1 MNKLWYVI
9 RYEYLRHVL
18 RKGFVFAILS
28 VPLWILGMI
37 LVVSLLIR
45 LDTNDRPL
53 GYVDHSGL
61 LASPRPLP
69 EPEPPDR
76 LIPMLPY
83 ASEDQARQALDAHEI
98 QAYFLLAD
106 DYLETSS
113 VKLVYEQDQPG
124 SSVTSQFRDFL
135 RLNLLAQQPPEI
147 TTRILAGAD
156 LRIVTLGGE
165 SQGNDFAILL
175 KLLVPAFTAIA
186 LMVAVFTS
194 SGYLMQAVVDEKEN
208 RTMEIMI
215 TSVSPSKMM
224 AGKVIGLI
232 GVGLTQI
239 LAWILMGI
247 VGLSFVIGNFE
258 GISLGGLDLGNLWL
272 ALAVILPAFVMISA
286 LMAAIGATVTEAREG
301 NQVTGLITLPVML
314 PFFFFGTLINN
325 PDGVVSIVLSLFP
338 LTAPITL
345 IMRSGFTTIPPWQLI
360 VSLSLLV
367 ASALGAL
374 WLAGQVFRLGMLR
387 YGQRVRLREIFDLIK
402 PRRLTT
408 TDR

>member
-1 MNKLWYVI
+1 MKKLWYVI

-18 RKGFVFAILS
+18 RKGFIFAILS

-45 LDTNDRPL
+45 LETNNKPV
-53 GYVDHSGL
+53 GYVDHSGI
-61 LASPRPLP
+61 LATPRALP
-69 EPEPPDR
+69 DPEPPER
-76 LIPMLPY
+76 LIPMQPY
-83 ASEDQARQALDAHEI
+83 ASEDQARQALDDNNI
-98 QAYFLLAD
+98 QAYFVLPE
-106 DYLETSS
+106 DYPENSS

-124 SSVTSQFRDFL
+124 SSVTAQFRNFL
-135 RLNLLAQQPPEI
+135 RINLLAGQPQEI
-147 TTRILAGAD
+147 TARILAGAD

-165 SQGNDFAILL
+165 SEGNDFSILL
-175 KLLVPAFTAIA
+175 KLLVPAFTGIA

-208 RTMEIMI
+208 RTMEIMV
-215 TSVSPSKMM
+215 TSVSPSIMM

-232 GVGLTQI
+232 CVGLTQI
-239 LAWILMGI
+239 LAWLLMG
-247 VGLSFVIGNFE
+247 VAGLMFVVENFE
-258 GISLGGLDLGNLWL
+258 GISLGALDLGNLWL

-314 PFFFFGTLINN
+314 PFFFFGMLINN
-325 PDGVVSIVLSLFP
+325 PDGIVAVVLSLFP

-345 IMRSGFTTIPPWQLI
+345 IMRSGFTTIPTWQLA
-360 VSLSLLV
+360 VSLALLV
-367 ASALGAL
+367 ISALGAL

-402 PRRLTT
+402 PRRVANLES
-408 TDR
+408 